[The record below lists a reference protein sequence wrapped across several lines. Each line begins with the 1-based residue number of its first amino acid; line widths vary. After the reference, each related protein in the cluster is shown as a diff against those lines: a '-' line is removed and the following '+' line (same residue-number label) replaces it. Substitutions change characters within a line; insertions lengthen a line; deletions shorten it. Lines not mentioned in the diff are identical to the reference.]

1 MVIKMSDFIISCCS
15 TADLSREFLKEN
27 NIEYTCFH
35 FNLDGKEYPDDL
47 GESMPI
53 SEFYKKMAQGSEP
66 TTSQVGVGQYVD
78 FFEKFIKEGKAV
90 LHISLSSGISGSYNS
105 ALLAQQ
111 EIFEKYPDAKLTIVD
126 SISASSGYGL
136 LVSLAADM
144 RKDGKSY
151 EETVEFVE
159 RYKHNIHHWF
169 FSTDLTS
176 YIRGGRVSAAAGWFG
191 TLLHICPLLRVDDAG
206 KLIPVEKC
214 RGKNKAVMTAVDK
227 MVQFADNGTDYD
239 GKCFISNSACIDDA
253 NAVVAEIEKR
263 FPKMKGKVKIF
274 DIGTVIG
281 AHTGPGTV
289 ALFFCGAPREK

>member
-1 MVIKMSDFIISCCS
+1 MSDFIISCCS

-53 SEFYKKMAQGSEP
+53 SEFYKKMAQGSQP

-78 FFEKFIKEGKAV
+78 FFEKFIKDGKAI
-90 LHISLSSGISGSYNS
+90 LHISLSSGISGTYNS

-111 EIFEKYPDAKLTIVD
+111 EIFDKYPDAKLTVVD

-144 RKDGKSY
+144 RTEGKSY

-159 RYKHNIHHWF
+159 KYKHNIHHWF

-176 YIRGGRVSAAAGWFG
+176 YIRGGRVSTAAGWFG

-206 KLIPVEKC
+206 RLIPVEKC
-214 RGKNKAVMTAVDK
+214 RGKNKVISAIVDK
-227 MVQFADNGTDYD
+227 MVQLADNGTDYD
-239 GKCFISNSACIDDA
+239 GKCFISNSACMDDV
-253 NAVVAEIEKR
+253 NAVIAEIEKR
-263 FPKMKGKVKIF
+263 FPKMKGKVKVF

>member
-1 MVIKMSDFIISCCS
+1 MSDFIISCCS

-27 NIEYTCFH
+27 DIEYTCFH

-47 GESMPI
+47 GVSMPI
-53 SEFYKKMAQGSEP
+53 SEFYKKMADGSEP
-66 TTSQVGVGQYVD
+66 TTSQVTVGQYVE
-78 FFEKFIKEGKAV
+78 FFEKFIKDGKPI

-105 ALLAQQ
+105 ALIAKQ
-111 EIFEKYPDAKLTIVD
+111 EIIEKYPEAKLTVVD

-136 LVSLAADM
+136 LVTLAADM

-159 RYKHNIHHWF
+159 SYKHNIHHWF

-191 TLLHICPLLRVDDAG
+191 TILHICPLLKVDDAG

-214 RGKNKAVMTAVDK
+214 RGKNKAVVTAVDK
-227 MVQFADNGTDYD
+227 MVQLADNGTDYD

-263 FPKMKGKVKIF
+263 FPKMMGKVKIF

>member
-1 MVIKMSDFIISCCS
+1 MSDFIISCCS

-53 SEFYKKMAQGSEP
+53 SEFYNKMAQGSQP

-78 FFEKFIKEGKAV
+78 FFEKFIKDGKAI
-90 LHISLSSGISGSYNS
+90 LHISLSSGISGTYNS

-111 EIFEKYPDAKLTIVD
+111 EIFDKYPDAKLTVVD

-144 RKDGKSY
+144 RAEGKSY
-151 EETVEFVE
+151 EETIEFVE
-159 RYKHNIHHWF
+159 KYKHNIHHWF

-206 KLIPVEKC
+206 RLIPVEKC
-214 RGKNKAVMTAVDK
+214 RGKNKVVSAIVDK
-227 MVQFADNGTDYD
+227 MVQLADNGTDYD
-239 GKCFISNSACIDDA
+239 GKCFISNSACMDDV
-253 NAVVAEIEKR
+253 NAVITEIEKR
-263 FPKMKGKVKIF
+263 FPKMKGKVKVF

>member
-1 MVIKMSDFIISCCS
+1 MSDFIISCCS

-53 SEFYKKMAQGSEP
+53 SEFYNKMVQGSQP

-78 FFEKFIKEGKAV
+78 FFEKFIKDGKAI
-90 LHISLSSGISGSYNS
+90 LHISLSSGISGTYNS

-111 EIFEKYPDAKLTIVD
+111 EIFDKYPDAKLTVVD

-144 RKDGKSY
+144 RAEGKSY
-151 EETVEFVE
+151 EETIEFVE
-159 RYKHNIHHWF
+159 KYKHNIHHWF

-206 KLIPVEKC
+206 RLIPVEKC
-214 RGKNKAVMTAVDK
+214 RGKNKVVSAIVDK
-227 MVQFADNGTDYD
+227 MVQLADNGTDYD
-239 GKCFISNSACIDDA
+239 GKCFISNSACMDDV
-253 NAVVAEIEKR
+253 NAVITEIEKR
-263 FPKMKGKVKIF
+263 FPKMKGKVKVF

>member
-1 MVIKMSDFIISCCS
+1 MSDFIISCCS

-53 SEFYKKMAQGSEP
+53 SEFYNKMTQGSQP

-78 FFEKFIKEGKAV
+78 FFEKFIKDGKAI
-90 LHISLSSGISGSYNS
+90 LHISLSSGISGTYNS

-111 EIFEKYPDAKLTIVD
+111 EIFDKYPDAKLTVVD

-144 RKDGKSY
+144 RAEGKSY
-151 EETVEFVE
+151 EETIEFVE
-159 RYKHNIHHWF
+159 KYKHNIHHWF

-206 KLIPVEKC
+206 RLIPVEKC
-214 RGKNKAVMTAVDK
+214 RGKNKVVSAIVDK
-227 MVQFADNGTDYD
+227 MVQLADNGTDYD
-239 GKCFISNSACIDDA
+239 GKCFISNSACMDDV
-253 NAVVAEIEKR
+253 NAVITEIEKR
-263 FPKMKGKVKIF
+263 FPKMKGKVKVF

>member
-1 MVIKMSDFIISCCS
+1 MSDFIISCCS

-53 SEFYKKMAQGSEP
+53 SEFYKKMAQGSQP

-111 EIFEKYPDAKLTIVD
+111 EIFEKYPDAKLTVVD

>member
-1 MVIKMSDFIISCCS
+1 MSDFIISCCS

-78 FFEKFIKEGKAV
+78 FFEKFIKEGKAI

-111 EIFEKYPDAKLTIVD
+111 EIFEKYPDAKLTVVD

-214 RGKNKAVMTAVDK
+214 RGKNKAVMAAVDK

>member
-1 MVIKMSDFIISCCS
+1 MSDFIISCCS

-111 EIFEKYPDAKLTIVD
+111 EIFEKYPDAKLTVVD

>member
-1 MVIKMSDFIISCCS
+1 MSDFIISCCS

-47 GESMPI
+47 GESMHI
-53 SEFYKKMAQGSEP
+53 SEFYNKMAQGSEP

-111 EIFEKYPDAKLTIVD
+111 EIFDKYPDAKLTVVD

-191 TLLHICPLLRVDDAG
+191 TLLHICPLLKVDDAG

>member
-1 MVIKMSDFIISCCS
+1 MSDFIISCCS

-53 SEFYKKMAQGSEP
+53 FEFYKKMAQGSQP

-78 FFEKFIKEGKAV
+78 FFEKFIKEGKAI
-90 LHISLSSGISGSYNS
+90 LHISLSSGISGTYNS

-111 EIFEKYPDAKLTIVD
+111 EIFDKYPDAKLTVVD

-144 RKDGKSY
+144 RAEGKSY

-159 RYKHNIHHWF
+159 KYKHNIHHWF

-206 KLIPVEKC
+206 RLIPVEKC
-214 RGKNKAVMTAVDK
+214 RGKNKVISAIVDK
-227 MVQFADNGTDYD
+227 MVQLADNGTDYD
-239 GKCFISNSACIDDA
+239 GKCFISNSACMDDV
-253 NAVVAEIEKR
+253 NAVIAEIEKR
-263 FPKMKGKVKIF
+263 FPKMKGKVKVF

>member
-1 MVIKMSDFIISCCS
+1 MSDFIISCCS

-27 NIEYTCFH
+27 DIEYTCFH

-47 GESMPI
+47 GVSMPI
-53 SEFYKKMAQGSEP
+53 SEFYKKMAGGSEP
-66 TTSQVGVGQYVD
+66 TTSQVTVGQYVE
-78 FFEKFIKEGKAV
+78 FFEKFIKEGKPV

-105 ALLAQQ
+105 ALIAKQ
-111 EIFEKYPDAKLTIVD
+111 EIIEKYPEAKLTVVD

-136 LVSLAADM
+136 LVTLAADM

-159 RYKHNIHHWF
+159 SYKHNIHHWF

-191 TLLHICPLLRVDDAG
+191 TILHICPLLKVDDAG

-214 RGKNKAVMTAVDK
+214 RGKNKAVVTAVDK
-227 MVQFADNGTDYD
+227 MVQLADNGTDYD

-253 NAVVAEIEKR
+253 KAVVAEIEKR

>member
-1 MVIKMSDFIISCCS
+1 MSDFIISCCS

-27 NIEYTCFH
+27 DIEYTCFH

-47 GESMPI
+47 GVSMPI
-53 SEFYKKMAQGSEP
+53 SEFYKKMADGSEP
-66 TTSQVGVGQYVD
+66 TTSQVTVGQYVE
-78 FFEKFIKEGKAV
+78 FFEKFIKEGKPV

-105 ALLAQQ
+105 ALIAKQ
-111 EIFEKYPDAKLTIVD
+111 EIIEKYPEAKLTVVD

-136 LVSLAADM
+136 LVTLAADM

-159 RYKHNIHHWF
+159 SYKHNIHHWF

-191 TLLHICPLLRVDDAG
+191 TILHICPLLKVDDAG

-214 RGKNKAVMTAVDK
+214 RGKNKAVVTAVDK
-227 MVQFADNGTDYD
+227 MVQLADNGTDYD